1 MRPGALLG
9 TALCAA
15 LCAGAGALLAVVLSL
30 FLLPPL
36 LLAFDLLLD
45 STDDEPFRWLLPMFV
60 LLPAAALLGAGA
72 GAVFAWRRL
81 HHREHDDQDRQ
92 ASAPAADGGSTPP
105 DLTTLRLR
113 ALAWFAAFGAFVLLL
128 YSAAFGGIGLLPTP
142 FALLAATL
150 ALLAATFWLLGT
162 LPRRR

>member
-1 MRPGALLG
+1 MRPGATLG
-9 TALCAA
+9 TALCAV
-15 LCAGAGALLAVVLSL
+15 LCAGAGALLAVALSL

-60 LLPAAALLGAGA
+60 LLHAAALLGAGA
-72 GAVFAWRRL
+72 GAAFAWRRL
-81 HHREHDDQDRQ
+81 HDREHDDQDRQ
-92 ASAPAADGGSTPP
+92 ASAPAANGSPTPP

-113 ALAWFAAFGAFVLLL
+113 ALAWFAAVVLLL
-128 YSAAFGGIGLLPTP
+128 NSVAFFGIGTLPAP
-142 FALLAATL
+142 VALLVAAL